1 MIETSQLQTLVAIS
15 SENSYSL
22 AAEKLG
28 VTQSAI
34 SQSIKSL
41 EKKLEIKLVRKSGKN
56 IILTKEG
63 VELFQLAKK
72 FLTDLDSTIND
83 FSSAKSEMRGLI
95 RVGTLSGIGKSWLA
109 PELLEFS
116 LHNKDLAAAVV
127 LGFKD
132 DLIRDF
138 NNNQLDILVLPE
150 EALPN
155 VGERV
160 FLSEEKSTF
169 IYPKN
174 SSLEIHSELSLEEI
188 AKLPTVLFEQE
199 DPLYFKWCRTH
210 YGNTPKNINVK
221 YVVNSHGNMLQAVS
235 RGIGVAVVPNHVLNR
250 THLINDLGFF
260 DESYEVS
267 NGNFYLVYH
276 KESLQLKRV
285 EKTIEFLLSI
295 DNPLNRSLKYLQ

>member
-15 SENSYSL
+15 NENSYSL

-41 EKKLEIKLVRKSGKN
+41 EKKLSVKLVRKSGKKVL
-56 IILTKEG
+56 LTQEG
-63 VELFQLAKK
+63 EDLYQLSRK
-72 FLTDLDSTIND
+72 FLTELDSTIQNI
-83 FSSAKSEMRGLI
+83 STSKSEMKGI
-95 RVGTLSGIGKSWLA
+95 VRVGTLSGIGKSWLA
-109 PELLEFS
+109 PELLDFS
-116 LHNKDLAAAVV
+116 LKNKDLATAVV

-138 NNNQLDILVLPE
+138 KNNQIDILVLPE

-155 VGERV
+155 IGERL

-169 IYPKN
+169 IFPKN
-174 SSLEIHSELSLEEI
+174 SNQNISSDLSLDDI
-188 AKLPTVLFEQE
+188 AALPTILFEQE
-199 DPLYFKWCRTH
+199 DPLYYQWCRAH
-210 YGNTPKNINVK
+210 YGSAPKEVNVK

-235 RGIGVAVVPNHVLNR
+235 KGLGVAVVPNHVLNR
-250 THLINDLGFF
+250 THLINDLGFLGEKF
-260 DESYEVS
+260 EVS

-285 EKTIEFLLSI
+285 EKTIEFLLAI
-295 DNPLNRSLKYLQ
+295 DNPLNRSLKYN

>member
-15 SENSYSL
+15 NENSYSQ

-41 EKKLEIKLVRKSGKN
+41 ENKLNIKLVRKNGKN
-56 IILTKEG
+56 ISLTKEG
-63 VELFQLAKK
+63 VELYDLAQK
-72 FLTDLDSTIND
+72 FLNALDSTILGI
-83 FSSAKSEMRGLI
+83 SSAKNEMRGMI

-116 LHNKDLAAAVV
+116 LRNKDLSAAVI

-155 VGERV
+155 IGERV

-169 IYPKN
+169 IFPKN
-174 SSLEIHSELSLEEI
+174 SAFQIHSGLNLNEI
-188 AKLPTVLFEQE
+188 SQLPTVLFELQ
-199 DPLYFKWCRTH
+199 DPLYFQWCRAH
-210 YGNTPKNINVK
+210 YGNIPKNINVK
-221 YVVNSHGNMLQAVS
+221 YVVNSHGNMIQAVS
-235 RGIGVAVVPNHVLNR
+235 KGIGVAVVPNHVLNR
-250 THLINDLGFF
+250 THLIKDLSFF
-260 DESYEVS
+260 DETFEVS

-276 KESLQLKRV
+276 KESFQLKRV

-295 DNPLNRSLKYLQ
+295 DNPLNRSLKYL

>member
-15 SENSYSL
+15 IENSYSL

-41 EKKLEIKLVRKSGKN
+41 EKKLSVKLVRKNGKKV
-56 IILTKEG
+56 ILTKEG
-63 VELFQLAKK
+63 EDLYRLSRK
-72 FLTDLDSTIND
+72 FLTELDSTIQNI
-83 FSSAKSEMRGLI
+83 SSLKSEMKGLV

-109 PELLEFS
+109 PELLDFT
-116 LHNKDLAAAVV
+116 LNNDDLSAAVV

-138 NNNQLDILVLPE
+138 KNNCLDILVLPE
-150 EALPN
+150 DALPN
-155 VGERV
+155 TGERL

-169 IYPKN
+169 IYPKRN
-174 SSLEIHSELSLEEI
+174 NFNIDQNLALDEI
-188 AKLPTVLFEQE
+188 ANLPTILFEQE
-199 DPLYFKWCRTH
+199 DPLYLQWCRAQ
-210 YGNTPKNINVK
+210 YGNTPKNINIK

-235 RGIGVAVVPNHVLNR
+235 KGLGVAVVPNHVLNR
-250 THLINDLGFF
+250 THLIDDLGFL
-260 DESYEVS
+260 DEKYEVS

-276 KESLQLKRV
+276 KESIQLKRI
-285 EKTIEFLLSI
+285 EKTIEFLLAI
-295 DNPLNRSLKYLQ
+295 DNPLNRSLKYN